1 VTCPVLSDLEMADGT
16 LLGYCSTINSGYDG
30 SLIGGLF
37 ALPDFLAMLA
47 TDGPLNSNWIG
58 LVGSSLYLGMLS
70 AYPFAPYIS
79 DR

>member
-1 VTCPVLSDLEMADGT
+1 MAEHMSI
-16 LLGYCSTINSGYDG
+16 GYCSTMNSGYDG

-47 TDGPLNSNWIG
+47 TDGGLNASRIG
-58 LVGSSLYLGMLS
+58 LVGSSLYLGMIF
-70 AYPFAPYIS
+70 AYPFAPLIS